1 MNPEPD
7 AAFEAWLDALLSERK
22 AMRDLLAL
30 RYKQRAI
37 WNDTPGRQRTEVS
50 IRDLVVKPL
59 GLTKRDMPLSWATAD
74 AAEEVLYKSSAPE
87 MLDMPELIF
96 SRINWNYLTN
106 HAAQTRVLT
115 ICGPLEWLIA
125 NRRKQNPTEG

>member
-7 AAFEAWLDALLSERK
+7 FAFEAWLDSLLSERK

-30 RYKQRAI
+30 RHKQKTLF
-37 WNDTPGRQRTEVS
+37 NDQPGKQRTELA

-59 GLTKRDMPLSWATAD
+59 NLTKRDMPLTWAVAD
-74 AAEEVLYKSSAPE
+74 AAEEVLFKSSSPE
-87 MLDMPELIF
+87 MLDMPQLLQ
-96 SRINWNYLTN
+96 SRCNWNYLTSQG
-106 HAAQTRVLT
+106 AQTRLLEL
-115 ICGPLEWLIA
+115 CGPLEWLIA